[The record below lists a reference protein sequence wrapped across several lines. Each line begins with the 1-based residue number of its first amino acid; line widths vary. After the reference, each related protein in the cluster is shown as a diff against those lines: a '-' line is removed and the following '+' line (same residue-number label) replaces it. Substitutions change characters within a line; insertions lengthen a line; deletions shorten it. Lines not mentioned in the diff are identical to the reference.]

1 MPGKGELLEKYQRY
15 FREPD
20 HGNVRVEEIAGLT
33 CGARSKRTG
42 KPCQK
47 KDIFINGRCRFHGG
61 LSTGPR
67 TESGKQASRQ
77 NGKKGGRPRKDALR
91 AIRQEPGPMVSP
103 RLRQGSGGDNCP
115 HTASRQGGRLL
126 KHVLVAAEN
135 SLAESRASGI
145 ARRRLSGNC
154 GAEGKPDQI
163 ETGLL
168 GKPDP
173 MKASKNLTFVD
184 HRSPQPESGQAL
196 RCCADC
202 ANLSAAHTCMVGEVG
217 NWRLWARHHCGAF
230 ARSQWFQ

>member
-15 FREPD
+15 FREPG

-67 TESGKQASRQ
+67 TESGKQASRE
-77 NGKKGGRPRKDALR
+77 NGKKGGRPRKDAPR
-91 AIRQEPGPMVSP
+91 VVRQEPGPMVSP
-103 RLRQGSGGDNCP
+103 RLRQGSGGDNC
-115 HTASRQGGRLL
+115 
-126 KHVLVAAEN
+126 N
-135 SLAESRASGI
+135 SA
-145 ARRRLSGNC
+145 
-154 GAEGKPDQI
+154 AEGKPNQL
-163 ETGLL
+163 ETGLR

-173 MKASKNLTFVD
+173 MKASKNLTFD
-184 HRSPQPESGQAL
+184 HRSPQPESRQTL

-202 ANLSAAHTCMVGEVG
+202 AKLSAAHTCMVGEVG

-230 ARSQWFQ
+230 AKSQWF